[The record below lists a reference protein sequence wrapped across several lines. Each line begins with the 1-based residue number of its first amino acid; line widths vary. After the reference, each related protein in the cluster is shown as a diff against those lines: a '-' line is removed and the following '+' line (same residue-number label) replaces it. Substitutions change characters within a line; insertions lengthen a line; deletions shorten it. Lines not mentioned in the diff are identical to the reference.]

1 MEKNQTSDPF
11 ARLLAIIGLA
21 LGAIGVFSALGGNA
35 PVDLAVVQPKFP
47 GGIDVSSA
55 GSTPGIIINA
65 ESTGV
70 PVIKFVNAAGT
81 EVANI
86 SSTGAFI
93 GPAHGGTP
101 TP

>member
-1 MEKNQTSDPF
+1 MTDQF
-11 ARLLAIIGLA
+11 ARITAGVAALIAVAALFVAIQ
-21 LGAIGVFSALGGNA
+21 GANA

-55 GSTPGIIINA
+55 GSTPGIILNA

-70 PVIKFVNAAGT
+70 PILRGLNASGT
-81 EVANI
+81 EVWKFTD
-86 SSTGAFI
+86 TGVFI
-93 GPAHGGTP
+93 GPAAGGTP

>member
-1 MEKNQTSDPF
+1 MTDKF
-11 ARLLAIIGLA
+11 ARGLAGVAVFASVVALFLAIQ
-21 LGAIGVFSALGGNA
+21 GGNA

-55 GSTPGIIINA
+55 GSTPGIVLNA

-70 PVIKFVNAAGT
+70 PILRGLNASGT
-81 EVANI
+81 EVWKFTD
-86 SSTGAFI
+86 TGVFI
-93 GPAHGGTP
+93 GPAAGGTP